1 MIIESV
7 HFFLSS
13 SWNTDN
19 SLSVLFSSLRDQ
31 RVSLYKLDLFPEHTV
46 SLSPKMN
53 PKSVRFPWSF
63 RLTDFQI
70 PGHLCLR
77 IAGESRSQC
86 EDSGI
91 FKSLRFLS
99 FNSSLLS
106 FFFPFFFVT
115 FPLSLKLFLCVRR
128 NLTPIYF
135 HFHIFLACTAII
147 APISWGS
154 SYSSFHNKFARG
166 SVSDL
171 SSFAN
176 ILRTIAYFL
185 RNSVEIT
192 RAGGALML
200 HVQSASI
207 CFFCWLT

>member
-31 RVSLYKLDLFPEHTV
+31 RVSLYRLDLFPEHTV
-46 SLSPKMN
+46 SLSPKMS
-53 PKSVRFPWSF
+53 PKSVWFSWSF
-63 RLTDFQI
+63 CLTDFQI
-70 PGHLCLR
+70 PGHLCHR

-106 FFFPFFFVT
+106 FFFPFFFVIFRCLSNFFSVWDAIWLRFIFT
-115 FPLSLKLFLCVRR
+115 F
-128 NLTPIYF
+128 IYF
-135 HFHIFLACTAII
+135 WRV
-147 APISWGS
+147 P
-154 SYSSFHNKFARG
+154 
-166 SVSDL
+166 
-171 SSFAN
+171 
-176 ILRTIAYFL
+176 
-185 RNSVEIT
+185 
-192 RAGGALML
+192 
-200 HVQSASI
+200 Q
-207 CFFCWLT
+207 

>member
-31 RVSLYKLDLFPEHTV
+31 RISLYRLDLFPEHTV

-53 PKSVRFPWSF
+53 PKSVWFPWSF

-115 FPLSLKLFLCVRR
+115 FRCLSNFFSVWDAIWLRFIF
-128 NLTPIYF
+128 TFIYF
-135 HFHIFLACTAII
+135 WRV
-147 APISWGS
+147 P
-154 SYSSFHNKFARG
+154 
-166 SVSDL
+166 
-171 SSFAN
+171 
-176 ILRTIAYFL
+176 
-185 RNSVEIT
+185 
-192 RAGGALML
+192 
-200 HVQSASI
+200 Q
-207 CFFCWLT
+207 